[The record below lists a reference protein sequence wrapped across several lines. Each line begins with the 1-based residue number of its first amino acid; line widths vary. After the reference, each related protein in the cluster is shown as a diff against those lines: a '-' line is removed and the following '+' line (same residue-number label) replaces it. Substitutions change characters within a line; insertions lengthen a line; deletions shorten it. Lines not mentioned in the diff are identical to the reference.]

1 MRIGSI
7 RVYRLSQPLC
17 EPYHLSYRTISAL
30 DSVWVKLEL
39 TDGNMGWGES
49 TPLPGYTES
58 DLSAVWATTNNLA
71 RAWIGKDAN
80 SILVSPPCAQDGFL
94 FTAIWTALEEAT
106 GGIPQLTG
114 KVPLVGLVQE
124 RAGESPENALQRVRK
139 LSYKAFKIK
148 VGFLSSDED
157 RKRLRT
163 FQHGLHDGEY
173 IRVDANQSLSE
184 ASARMLLSSCIPG
197 KIELFEQPLPVKAWD
212 ECARL
217 ARLAPVPIMLDESI
231 TDLESL
237 DRTARSGAAKIIKLK
252 WMKQGGMSFLRAM
265 VERARRLDLRIVLG
279 NGVAGWID
287 NRHEAI
293 FWLEQLQ
300 DMQLAGEMNGYL
312 KIKDDT
318 TLLGFTDGCLNFS
331 LKKAKE
337 IDPMRYKPSVIRT
350 YRI

>member
-157 RKRLRT
+157 RNISAWMPINHCQKLAQECCYPAAFPVRLNCLNSPFRSKLGMNVRAWR
-163 FQHGLHDGEY
+163 GL
-173 IRVDANQSLSE
+173 
-184 ASARMLLSSCIPG
+184 LLYPLC
-197 KIELFEQPLPVKAWD
+197 LTNPLPISS
-212 ECARL
+212 R
-217 ARLAPVPIMLDESI
+217 SI
-231 TDLESL
+231 EPLE
-237 DRTARSGAAKIIKLK
+237 AAQPK
-252 WMKQGGMSFLRAM
+252 S
-265 VERARRLDLRIVLG
+265 
-279 NGVAGWID
+279 
-287 NRHEAI
+287 
-293 FWLEQLQ
+293 
-300 DMQLAGEMNGYL
+300 
-312 KIKDDT
+312 
-318 TLLGFTDGCLNFS
+318 S
-331 LKKAKE
+331 
-337 IDPMRYKPSVIRT
+337 S
-350 YRI
+350 